1 MRTQILSL
9 LCVFSLGAV
18 AQEEESLQT
27 YLREVM
33 TAEDAE
39 SSTWEDVYDQ
49 LCYLSQ
55 HPFDLNTATRS
66 QLEDLPFLS
75 AQQIEELMDYLYHY
89 GPMKSL
95 GELLMIRS
103 LDEPRRRLLACVCEV
118 GDGPKTSFP
127 RLKEILR
134 DGHHE
139 LMATARIPFQQKD
152 DAYLGSPLRHWLRYQ
167 FNDGDYLKFGL
178 VGANDAG
185 EPFFADRNRWGYD
198 HYSVYLQLQ
207 GLGRLS
213 SLCLGHYRV
222 SLGMGLVMNTQTSF
236 GKVALLQTLG
246 RSQTTLRA
254 HASRTDNY
262 LQGAAATLRLSR
274 HFSLTGF
281 FSYRPMDA
289 TLNKDGTISTI
300 LTTSYHRTQGEMAKK
315 HNFYALKTGGSLLY
329 TYRGLQ
335 VGLNTV
341 YAHLSRRLKPNT
353 ALLYRRHYPQGRDF
367 FNTSL
372 SYSYTS
378 ARWSLNGETA
388 IDRKGHLATINSAS
402 LLLGDT
408 WSLMALQRF
417 YSFRYTSLD
426 ARSYS
431 SGGRVQNESGIY
443 FGLTWKPSPALQLM
457 AYTDFAYYAWARY
470 RVPVSSHAWDHL
482 VQATW
487 RHRHWNFFAR
497 YRLQS
502 TDHRFRL
509 SAEYTGTGGFSMLTQ
524 FDGCYLPDDQQAWG
538 RVATQRFSYQYR
550 WLTLHLGASY
560 YHTDNYASRVYL
572 YENAP
577 LYTYSVMPLY
587 GEGFRYWFLARAAI
601 GRRLTLSAKAS
612 DTDLD
617 LQIRWKI

>member
-1 MRTQILSL
+1 MSL
-9 LCVFSLGAV
+9 LLVLSLGAG
-18 AQEEESLQT
+18 AQDTESLQT

-49 LCYLSQ
+49 LCELSQ

-75 AQQIEELMDYLYHY
+75 AQQIEEIVEYLYRY
-89 GPMKSL
+89 GPMKSK

-103 LDEPRRRLLACVCEV
+103 LDEARRRLLSGVCYV
-118 GDGPKTSFP
+118 GEAPKKSFP

-139 LMATARIPFQQKD
+139 LMATARIPFQKKD
-152 DAYLGSPLRHWLRYQ
+152 DTCLGSPLRHWLRYQ
-167 FNDGDYLKFGL
+167 FNDGDYLKLGL
-178 VGANDAG
+178 VGSNDAG

-198 HYSVYLQLQ
+198 HYSYYLQLR
-207 GLGRLS
+207 GMGRLEA
-213 SLCLGHYRV
+213 LCLGHYRV
-222 SLGMGLVMNTQTSF
+222 SMGMGLVINSQSGF
-236 GKVALLQTLG
+236 GKVAMLQSLG

-262 LQGAAATLRLSR
+262 LQGAAATIRLSR
-274 HFSLTGF
+274 LFSLTGF
-281 FSYRPMDA
+281 FSYRPMDG
-289 TLNKDGTISTI
+289 TLNKDGTIASI
-300 LTTSYHRTQGEMAKK
+300 LTSAYHRTAGEMAKK
-315 HNFYALKTGGSLLY
+315 HNLEALKTGGSLLY
-329 TYRGLQ
+329 TYHGLQ
-335 VGLNTV
+335 LGLNTV

-353 ALLYRRHYPQGRDF
+353 ALLYRQHYPQGRDF
-367 FNTSL
+367 FNMSL
-372 SYSYTS
+372 SYGYTS
-378 ARWSLNGETA
+378 ARLSLNGETA
-388 IDRKGHLATINSAS
+388 IDKAGHLATINSAS
-402 LLLGDT
+402 LLLGDN
-408 WSLMALQRF
+408 WSVMALQRF

-443 FGLTWKPSPALQLM
+443 LGLSWQPSPRLQLM

-470 RVPVSSHAWDHL
+470 RVPQSSYAWDHL
-482 VQATW
+482 VQATFQY
-487 RHRHWNFFAR
+487 RKWNFFAR
-497 YRLQS
+497 YRLQQ
-502 TDHRFRL
+502 TGHRFRL
-509 SAEYTGTGGFSMLTQ
+509 SAEYKSGGSFSTLSQ
-524 FDGCYLPDDQQAWG
+524 LDGCYLSDDQQAWG
-538 RVATQRFSYQYR
+538 RVVTQRLSFQHR

-577 LYTYSVMPLY
+577 LYTYSVMQLY
-587 GEGFRYWFLARAAI
+587 GEGFRWWLLARAAI

-617 LQIRWKI
+617 LQVKWKI

>member
-289 TLNKDGTISTI
+289 TLNTAHRARWQRNTIST
-300 LTTSYHRTQGEMAKK
+300 
-315 HNFYALKTGGSLLY
+315 
-329 TYRGLQ
+329 
-335 VGLNTV
+335 
-341 YAHLSRRLKPNT
+341 P
-353 ALLYRRHYPQGRDF
+353 
-367 FNTSL
+367 
-372 SYSYTS
+372 
-378 ARWSLNGETA
+378 
-388 IDRKGHLATINSAS
+388 
-402 LLLGDT
+402 
-408 WSLMALQRF
+408 
-417 YSFRYTSLD
+417 
-426 ARSYS
+426 
-431 SGGRVQNESGIY
+431 
-443 FGLTWKPSPALQLM
+443 
-457 AYTDFAYYAWARY
+457 
-470 RVPVSSHAWDHL
+470 
-482 VQATW
+482 
-487 RHRHWNFFAR
+487 
-497 YRLQS
+497 
-502 TDHRFRL
+502 
-509 SAEYTGTGGFSMLTQ
+509 
-524 FDGCYLPDDQQAWG
+524 
-538 RVATQRFSYQYR
+538 
-550 WLTLHLGASY
+550 
-560 YHTDNYASRVYL
+560 
-572 YENAP
+572 
-577 LYTYSVMPLY
+577 
-587 GEGFRYWFLARAAI
+587 
-601 GRRLTLSAKAS
+601 
-612 DTDLD
+612 
-617 LQIRWKI
+617 